1 MSGAPAS
8 GPDEKFHDRVAHVA
22 DVTAARARPPVSVLP
37 DWRAPFIG
45 PLGILLAL
53 LVGMT
58 AVIAVRVGMFHVTGS
73 AMVSDSPN
81 VTMAIETAT
90 ALFAS
95 LLVFFVFPYRGAQY
109 NFFQFLG
116 VIVMIS
122 MMHNFVH
129 KVPGV
134 FSLAFSPEWTETV
147 TTVTEPNSFYVRG
160 QSLPFIPEPKEEK
173 TMPKVRRMG

>member
-8 GPDEKFHDRVAHVA
+8 GPDEKFQERVNRADVAPRAHVNL
-22 DVTAARARPPVSVLP
+22 LP

-45 PLGILLAL
+45 PLGIALAIL
-53 LVGMT
+53 MGMC

-73 AMVSDSPN
+73 AMISDAPN

-95 LLVFFVFPYRGAQY
+95 LLFFFVFPYRGAQY
-109 NFFQFLG
+109 NFFQFVG
-116 VIVMIS
+116 VVVMIS
-122 MMHNFVH
+122 MMHNVVH

-160 QSLPFIPEPKEEK
+160 QSVPFIPEPKKEK
-173 TMPKVRRMG
+173 TLPKVRRVG